1 MKLHSFSSN
10 FKIMQKNKRMEE
22 FPLLD
27 SSKGIPL
34 FLPKISD
41 SGISSVTE
49 TLNTRWIGQGPKV
62 DKFEKVFKKKFLKNK
77 LEALAVGSGTDAL
90 HLAYLLADIKRGDE
104 VLAPVFTCTATNLP
118 LLYIGAKPV
127 FLDIDPITMNINL
140 DNIEKKITKKT
151 KAIVCVDYGGVPND
165 FSKLLKICKKYKLK
179 LISDAAHS
187 LGSKYLG
194 KYACTYADFTTFSFQ
209 AIKTLTTG
217 DGGML
222 VIKNKKL
229 FEKAKRLRWFG
240 IDRSKKQLGIWEND
254 VRELGY
260 KYQMNDIAASLGL
273 AGLKEIDSI
282 IKKRILLF
290 KEYEKNLNHE
300 NISIIGKSR
309 TSKYIN
315 CPWLITII
323 VKKEKKK
330 LMKKLRKHGIES
342 SQVHYRNDRY
352 SVFGKRLKNLYH
364 MDSIENQYL
373 VLPLYPQ
380 MTLADVKRICKV
392 INSGW

>member
-1 MKLHSFSSN
+1 M
-10 FKIMQKNKRMEE
+10 
-22 FPLLD
+22 
-27 SSKGIPL
+27 
-34 FLPKISD
+34 
-41 SGISSVTE
+41 VAT
-49 TLNTRWIGQGPKV
+49 
-62 DKFEKVFKKKFLKNK
+62 
-77 LEALAVGSGTDAL
+77 GSGTDSL
-90 HLAYLLADIKRGDE
+90 HLAYILAGIEKGDE
-104 VLAPVFTCTATNLP
+104 VITPLFTCTATNLP
-118 LLYIGAKPV
+118 ILYIGAR
-127 FLDIDPITMNINL
+127 PIFVDVDVQTMNINIS
-140 DNIEKKITKKT
+140 DIEKKITHKT
-151 KAIVCVDYGGVPND
+151 KAIVSVDYGGIPVQYDVLAKIAKDND
-165 FSKLLKICKKYKLK
+165 LKF
-179 LISDAAHS
+179 ISDAAQS
-187 LGSKYLG
+187 IGTNYKG
-194 KYACTYADFTTFSFQ
+194 KSICEYADFTAFSFQ
-209 AIKTLTTG
+209 AIKTITTA

-222 VIKNKKL
+222 AIKDKNL
-229 FEKAKRLRWFG
+229 LEKAKRLRWFG

-260 KYQMNDIAASLGL
+260 KYQMNDIAAALGL

-282 IKKRILLF
+282 VKKRILLF
-290 KEYEKNLNHE
+290 KEYEKNLKHE